1 MLDLMQGT
9 SLGSEALEGLDDVA
23 QRAVVEEWMNI
34 EERPAGV
41 VGAADGVVQDMDA
54 EGADVAD
61 SADS

>member
-1 MLDLMQGT
+1 MQGT